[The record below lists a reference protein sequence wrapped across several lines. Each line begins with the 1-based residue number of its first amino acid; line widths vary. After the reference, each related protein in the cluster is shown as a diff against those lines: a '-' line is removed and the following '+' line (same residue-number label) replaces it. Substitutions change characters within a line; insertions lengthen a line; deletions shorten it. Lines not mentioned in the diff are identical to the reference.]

1 MRRTVLLSGKQGEE
15 IFQHNIRLK
24 VLWFKIIIKM
34 NHSVNHKVNHK
45 MNHKMNHSVNHKV
58 NLLINKDINKN
69 ITYPLYPPWSSSRNL
84 PQPIRNG
91 VLAILLKQNTAM
103 RYWLVY
109 RKMILCWQRKIT
121 QMHAGGRKQQSG
133 ISKSRRT
140 GFAKIYLCNT

>member
-1 MRRTVLLSGKQGEE
+1 MRRMVLLNGKQEEE

-24 VLWFKIIIKM
+24 ALWFKIVIKM
-34 NHSVNHKVNHK
+34 NHSANHKVNHKVNH
-45 MNHKMNHSVNHKV
+45 SANHKV

-69 ITYPLYPPWSSSRNL
+69 IIHPLYPPWSSSRNF
-84 PQPIRNG
+84 PQPIRNS
-91 VLAILLKQNTAM
+91 VLAILLKRNTAM

-109 RKMILCWQRKIT
+109 RKMIWYWQHRIM
-121 QMHAGGRKQQSG
+121 QIHAGGRKQQSD

>member
-24 VLWFKIIIKM
+24 VLWFKIII
-34 NHSVNHKVNHK
+34 
-45 MNHKMNHSVNHKV
+45 KMNHSVNHKV